1 MFSAKNYGLPK
12 DLIEAA
18 KRVHEKQLMEYNED
32 GYIKNPP
39 EGMNKGTEK
48 DREKAAKMGLKG
60 PHLVGVGISKQKI
73 PPLPVRKPKPK
84 NEEVQ
89 FTEEELAEAFAI
101 FLEEN
106 YYVDMLTEEDLDYV
120 FENEFPQWL
129 EEGLGKLVG
138 KGIGYLFGGGKTA
151 KKQDVVKG
159 KSPVPSVPKDE
170 FRYLDD
176 YYLPAGKLMKK
187 MRARDARKISRD
199 KASGPWNKVN
209 AATPVA
215 QQGAKAVKKNL
226 GKTAAPVRKPKNEEV
241 QFTEEEL
248 AEAFA
253 IFLEENFHVEMLTE
267 EDLDYVFEE
276 EFPQWLEEGGLSQ
289 AFARPERTG
298 ISARVAAKMM
308 GRPIIS
314 QSSQDA
320 HVGLTRGARRD
331 KKGISSRKK
340 ILKDNPPTTKTDQT
354 TREGRPVTSGGTLP
368 SSMVQGD
375 TEGGYTSAP
384 TPTARTQVSAKPAAS
399 ARKRT
404 GGPSLFQQAKKAV
417 RPTPGDSGRTATD
430 RLKYMARRGNKASQK
445 ALRGPKKKDWRSSVF
460 NNPDGN

>member
-18 KRVHEKQLMEYNED
+18 KRVHEKQLEEGVGKYAEPRVNPKIHKQE
-32 GYIKNPP
+32 GEVKNILHDLAGRKK
-39 EGMNKGTEK
+39 EEMNKE
-48 DREKAAKMGLKG
+48 
-60 PHLVGVGISKQKI
+60 
-73 PPLPVRKPKPK
+73 LP
-84 NEEVQ
+84 
-89 FTEEELAEAFAI
+89 
-101 FLEEN
+101 
-106 YYVDMLTEEDLDYV
+106 
-120 FENEFPQWL
+120 
-129 EEGLGKLVG
+129 G
-138 KGIGYLFGGGKTA
+138 A
-151 KKQDVVKG
+151 KKPQAK
-159 KSPVPSVPKDE
+159 KSQ
-170 FRYLDD
+170 
-176 YYLPAGKLMKK
+176 
-187 MRARDARKISRD
+187 
-199 KASGPWNKVN
+199 
-209 AATPVA
+209 T
-215 QQGAKAVKKNL
+215 
-226 GKTAAPVRKPKNEEV
+226 EEV

-253 IFLEENFHVEMLTE
+253 IFLEENFHVDMLTE
-267 EDLDYVFEE
+267 EDLDYVFEN

>member
-1 MFSAKNYGLPK
+1 MFSDKNYGLPK

-18 KRVHEKQLMEYNED
+18 KRVHEKQLMEYDED
-32 GYIKNPP
+32 GYINNPP
-39 EGMNKGTEK
+39 KGMDKGTKK
-48 DREKAAKMGLKG
+48 DRETAAKMGLKG
-60 PHLVGVGISKQKI
+60 PHLVGVGRAKQKL
-73 PPLPVRKPKPK
+73 PPLPTKKP
-84 NEEVQ
+84 Q
-89 FTEEELAEAFAI
+89 
-101 FLEEN
+101 
-106 YYVDMLTEEDLDYV
+106 
-120 FENEFPQWL
+120 
-129 EEGLGKLVG
+129 
-138 KGIGYLFGGGKTA
+138 
-151 KKQDVVKG
+151 
-159 KSPVPSVPKDE
+159 S
-170 FRYLDD
+170 
-176 YYLPAGKLMKK
+176 
-187 MRARDARKISRD
+187 
-199 KASGPWNKVN
+199 
-209 AATPVA
+209 
-215 QQGAKAVKKNL
+215 
-226 GKTAAPVRKPKNEEV
+226 EEV

-298 ISARVAAKMM
+298 ISAKVAAKMM

-340 ILKDNPPTTKTDQT
+340 ILKANPPTTKTDQT

-384 TPTARTQVSAKPAAS
+384 KPTSTAPKPAVRKPASTARNQVRRPSSTGTKSSVYKPQSRIMKDTGAAAPDFGNNNATFDAENKPVFKS
-399 ARKRT
+399 DTETRRAANLRTISKRKRQAPTRRAPTRRASTRQST
-404 GGPSLFQQAKKAV
+404 GRPSWAEKAF
-417 RPTPGDSGRTATD
+417 TSE
-430 RLKYMARRGNKASQK
+430 N
-445 ALRGPKKKDWRSSVF
+445 
-460 NNPDGN
+460 